1 MNIHV
6 VNQFIPEEHD
16 LNNKKILI
24 IGSRASGKSFLIKD
38 LLFNI
43 PHISS
48 CNHYSFQK
56 DYNSYYGNFINNYL
70 YNNEN
75 NNSFRYGAK
84 VSIFDDFYYNIS
96 LDNNKTILHGCN
108 INDPHLSIL
117 YNYIFLTKTN
127 KRLLSEIYH
136 YYGLYN
142 FDNELTYETFED
154 ICNTY
159 TKNYSTFVIKFY
171 ANKPQFYH
179 YTAKE
184 HEGFVGYGMIY
195 RNILEQIKWHPL
207 TYRQREESMK
217 MFETY
222 PK

>member
-70 YNNEN
+70 LN
-75 NNSFRYGAK
+75 
-84 VSIFDDFYYNIS
+84 
-96 LDNNKTILHGCN
+96 
-108 INDPHLSIL
+108 
-117 YNYIFLTKTN
+117 
-127 KRLLSEIYH
+127 
-136 YYGLYN
+136 
-142 FDNELTYETFED
+142 NELTYETFRNMNNE
-154 ICNTY
+154 Y

-184 HEGFVGYGMIY
+184 HKGFVGYGIIY
-195 RNILEQIKWHPL
+195 KNILE
-207 TYRQREESMK
+207 
-217 MFETY
+217 
-222 PK
+222 